1 MTMVLENISKR
12 YGTIIAIRQAA
23 LSLKAGEIRALYG
36 GNGSGKS
43 TLAKIMAGLL
53 RSDSGTIAI
62 DGHAVSATHLRQ
74 VKAGGVGITFQE
86 LSLFPQL
93 TVAENLAFSA
103 MPERFGFR
111 SDRRIGEQAV
121 DILKRLGI
129 DHLASLPV
137 AALQVGEKY
146 LVEFGKLLLARPRY
160 MILDELTSALHDNE
174 AAIVHEIIAEHR
186 RAGGGV
192 IFVSH
197 RIREILKICD
207 TITVMKNGEAVAQE
221 EIGQVSEQKLVAW
234 AGGLENL
241 PQAKSLPSSV
251 QSETLLAVDGLD
263 CGAGALGFTVA
274 RGEIL
279 GLGGLPDQGQ
289 SAIISALAGDRPSSS
304 AAISIAGSKVAV
316 RRPADAVRLGVA
328 YVTGDRDEIGF
339 RSLSILQNIEAAYI
353 NKSSRAALAASVAKE
368 ALASLKTRY
377 RNMQAPLLSLSGGN
391 QQKVLLAR
399 AFVTKPR
406 IVVAADPTKGI
417 DVAARE
423 EVHKALRR
431 LAADHGACVIL
442 TSSDDSELAAV
453 CDRVL
458 VMEEGRIKS
467 ELSRAAGSL
476 TQDALMNAYLH
487 RESA

>member
-12 YGTIIAIRQAA
+12 YGAVVAIRQAA
-23 LSLKAGEIRALYG
+23 LSLKAGEVRALYG

-43 TLAKIMAGLL
+43 KLAKIMAGLL
-53 RSDSGTIAI
+53 RSDSGHITI
-62 DGHAVSATHLRQ
+62 DGTEMSSTHLRQ
-74 VKAGGVGITFQE
+74 ARAGGVGITFQE

-111 SDRRIGEQAV
+111 SDRRIDEQAV
-121 DILKRLGI
+121 DILKRLRL
-129 DHLASLPV
+129 DHLVSLPV
-137 AALQVGEKY
+137 TALQVGEKY
-146 LVEFGKLLLARPRY
+146 LVEFAKLLLARPRY

-174 AAIVHEIIAEHR
+174 AAIVHQIIAEHR
-186 RAGGGV
+186 RGGGSV

-197 RIREILKICD
+197 RIREILAICD

-221 EIGQVSEQKLVAW
+221 EIGQVSEHKLVAW
-234 AGGLENL
+234 AGGSENL
-241 PQAKSLPSSV
+241 TQAKTVSSSV
-251 QSETLLAVDGLD
+251 QPQTLLSVEGLD
-263 CGAGALGFTVA
+263 CGAGNLAFNVA

-289 SAIISALAGDRPSSS
+289 GRIIAALSGDRPSSS
-304 AAISIAGSKVAV
+304 ATILIDGSPAAI
-316 RRPADAVRLGVA
+316 RRPADAVRQGIA
-328 YVTGDRDEIGF
+328 YITGDRDEIGF
-339 RSLSILQNIEAAYI
+339 RSLSILQNIEAAHI
-353 NKSSRAALAASVAKE
+353 NTASRTALATGVAKD
-368 ALASLKTRY
+368 ALASLTTRY
-377 RNMQAPLLSLSGGN
+377 RHMQMPLSSLSGGN

-399 AFVTKPR
+399 AFVTNPR

-431 LAADHGACVIL
+431 LAAEHGSCVIL

-458 VMEEGRIKS
+458 VMEEGRVKS
-467 ELSRAAGSL
+467 ELSRADGSL
-476 TQDALMNAYLH
+476 TQDGLMNAYLH
-487 RESA
+487 REEA